1 MLLKEH
7 PISSS
12 DLVAKD
18 MATHNYEIKSSKSG
32 FCGATIVKIKEATTT
47 AASVTNKTN
56 CINKSTDTEPVQYMQ
71 VA

>member
-18 MATHNYEIKSSKSG
+18 MATHNYEIKSSKSRFFG
-32 FCGATIVKIKEATTT
+32 GHHCQDQGGD

>member
-32 FCGATIVKIKEATTT
+32 FFGGHHIVKIKEATTT
-47 AASVTNKTN
+47 AAIVSQIKQTV
-56 CINKSTDTEPVQYMQ
+56 
-71 VA
+71 